1 MEEIKGFSNKILEI
15 NLTDKS
21 WSISEASIK
30 DREMYIGGKGLGMK
44 LLYDRLKPGVD
55 PLGEDN
61 ILIIMPGV
69 MTGTGA
75 PCSGRFEA
83 IAKSPLTGII
93 ATASCGGPFG
103 IQLKTAGYGGLVI
116 RGKSAHRCVLWFDH
130 ETVEFRDASD
140 LWGLDTAET
149 QKLLLAS
156 STVKNTKSN
165 LLDSGKVESAD
176 SKKEA
181 ILAIGPAG
189 ENLVRFANIASG
201 HRFLGRGGL
210 GAVMGSKN
218 LKAIVAKGSHYK
230 IVPVDSELFER
241 LKKKANLFIKRE
253 AVTISMGKV
262 GTATNVKFVNKA
274 KMLPVWNYSF
284 GEHDQAFRIS
294 GEMIKEKH
302 DTKLNTCKPCSIMC
316 GHKGKFNGKDAP
328 VPEYETL
335 TLLGSNLGIFDR
347 DAISRFNDICNRGG
361 MDTISAGGTLA
372 WVMEAVEK
380 GLVPHDVF
388 AYPDNSHQVASD
400 GLQQSESDKSA
411 QYPLMF
417 GSPCGIEEA
426 LESITKAEGFGKEMG
441 LGSRALSQK
450 YGGKEF
456 AIQVKGLEMA
466 GYDPRGSYGLGLAYA
481 VANRGACHLSAS
493 LMAFE
498 VFLGL
503 LKPDTARAKPQ
514 FVKFVEDLTC
524 SINALQTC
532 HFTMYAYT
540 LEPML
545 TKYTPKF
552 VLKNLMLWLPEV
564 ALALFDFSIYPAF
577 FSAITG
583 IKMSSGD
590 FIKAGE
596 RIHVLE
602 RYMNTREG
610 IRSRDDALPERMVM
624 ETIIGDDKK
633 RIVPLKEMLK
643 KYYKLR
649 GYNSDGIPVAKL
661 FEQLQIPSEPCSIS

>member
-21 WSISEASIK
+21 WSVSEASIE
-30 DREMYIGGKGLGMK
+30 DRKMFLGGKGLGMK

-61 ILIIMPGV
+61 IIIIMPGV
-69 MTGTGA
+69 VTGTSA

-83 IAKSPLTGII
+83 ISKSPLTGII

-116 RGKSAHRCVLWFDH
+116 RGKSKDKCVVWFDH
-130 ETVEFRDASD
+130 ETVEFKDAAH
-140 LWGLDTAET
+140 LWGLDTVET
-149 QKLLLAS
+149 QERVLS
-156 STVKNTKSN
+156 SSKA
-165 LLDSGKVESAD
+165 E

-181 ILAIGPAG
+181 TLAIGPAG
-189 ENLVRFANIASG
+189 ENLVRFANISSG

-218 LKAIVAKGSHYK
+218 LKAVVAKGGHYK
-230 IVPVDSELFER
+230 IVPAEPEKFQKV
-241 LKKKANLFIKRE
+241 KKKANQFIKND
-253 AVTISMGKV
+253 AVTISMGKF
-262 GTATNVKFVNKA
+262 GTATNVKFVNKG

-284 GEHDQAFRIS
+284 GDHEHAFRIS

-302 DTKLNTCKPCSIMC
+302 DTKVHTCKPCSIMC
-316 GHKGKFNGKDAP
+316 GHKGTFNGKEAP

-335 TLLGSNLGIFDR
+335 TLLGSNLGIFDT
-347 DAISRFNDICNRGG
+347 DAISRFNDICNKAG
-361 MDTISAGGTLA
+361 MDTISAGGTLG

-380 GLVPHDVF
+380 GLVS
-388 AYPDNSHQVASD
+388 PDLFVSSTNSKKDELSSNQEHSD
-400 GLQQSESDKSA
+400 AVDKTQSGTRKYS
-411 QYPLMF
+411 LMF
-417 GSPCGIEEA
+417 GSIDGIEDA
-426 LESITKAEGFGKEMG
+426 LESIAKGEGFGKEMG
-441 LGSRALSQK
+441 LGSRALSHK
-450 YGGKEF
+450 YGGKGF

-466 GYDPRGSYGLGLAYA
+466 GYDPRGSYGLGLAYS

-503 LKPDTARAKPQ
+503 LKPDTARSKPQ

-524 SINALQTC
+524 GVNALQTC

-552 VLKNLMLWLPEV
+552 ILKNLMLWLPEV
-564 ALALFDFSIYPAF
+564 ALALFDFSIYPDL
-577 FSAITG
+577 FSSITG
-583 IKMSSGD
+583 IKMSSRE
-590 FIKAGE
+590 FLKAGE

-610 IRSRDDALPERMVM
+610 IRSRDDVLPDRMVM
-624 ETIIGDDKK
+624 ETIVRDKK
-633 RIVPLKEMLK
+633 KRVVPLKEMLV

-649 GYNSDGIPVAKL
+649 GYNADGIPVQRLLQKL
-661 FEQLQIPSEPCSIS
+661 KIPSQPCCSV

>member
-1 MEEIKGFSNKILEI
+1 MEEIKGYSNKILEI
-15 NLTDKS
+15 NLTDRS
-21 WSISEASIK
+21 WSVSEASIK

-55 PLGEDN
+55 PFGEDN

-69 MTGTGA
+69 VTGTGA

-83 IAKSPLTGII
+83 LSKSPLTGIV

-103 IQLKTAGYGGLVI
+103 IQLKTAGYGGLVV
-116 RGKSAHRCVLWFDH
+116 RGKSTDKCVVWFDQQS
-130 ETVEFRDASD
+130 VEFRDASN
-140 LWGLDTAET
+140 LWGLDTIET
-149 QKLLLAS
+149 QKQVVAKS
-156 STVKNTKSN
+156 S
-165 LLDSGKVESAD
+165 SAQ
-176 SKKEA
+176 KEA
-181 ILAIGPAG
+181 AIVIGPAG

-218 LKAIVAKGSHYK
+218 LKAIVAKGGYYK
-230 IVPVDSELFER
+230 IVPAEPERFER
-241 LKKKANLFIKRE
+241 VKRKANQFIKQE
-253 AVTISMGKV
+253 AVTVSMGKF

-284 GEHDQAFRIS
+284 GGHDQAFRIS

-302 DTKLNTCKPCSIMC
+302 DTKINTCKPCSIMC
-316 GHKGKFNGKDAP
+316 GHKGIFNGKDAP

-347 DAISRFNDICNRGG
+347 DAIARFNDICNRAG
-361 MDTISAGGTLA
+361 MDTISAGGTLG
-372 WVMEAVEK
+372 WVMEALEK
-380 GLVPHDVF
+380 GF
-388 AYPDNSHQVASD
+388 IPDNTFNNDCNQDGNSD
-400 GLQQSESDKSA
+400 QSATNS
-411 QYPLMF
+411 LIF
-417 GSPCGIEEA
+417 GSPDGIAEA
-426 LESITKAEGFGKEMG
+426 LESIAKAEGFGKEMG

-450 YGGKEF
+450 YGGQDF

-466 GYDPRGSYGLGLAYA
+466 GYDPRGSYGLGLAYS

-524 SINALQTC
+524 SVNALQTC

-564 ALALFDFSIYPAF
+564 ALALLDFSIYPAL
-577 FSAITG
+577 FSSITG
-583 IKMSSGD
+583 IKMSSRQ
-590 FIKAGE
+590 FLKAGE
-596 RIHVLE
+596 RIHILE

-610 IRSRDDALPERMVM
+610 ITSKDDALPDRMIK
-624 ETIIGDDKK
+624 ETITGDEKR
-633 RIVPLKEMLK
+633 RIVPLKEMLE

-649 GYNSDGIPVAKL
+649 GYNLDGIPVPKL
-661 FEQLQIPSEPCSIS
+661 LKRLQIV